1 MLVCLTRQLRTPM
14 RGLATLRVPNR
25 IILPRRRA
33 AKGAGGVL
41 VAMLKAA
48 GRLGKG
54 LEGGLWDAP
63 GRGG

>member
-1 MLVCLTRQLRTPM
+1 M